1 MSKASKRKRAAKP
14 PVEPAGSGPS
24 SQALVGLGLALLV
37 VVVVVLVAGGG
48 AVGLPASGGPT
59 AAPTGASLD
68 TARVRTLE
76 AAAKANPND
85 LESRI
90 ELGNLYYDAGRYTDA
105 IIWYSQALALS
116 PNDTNVRTDLATAYY
131 YTDDVARAIEE
142 GRKVLAIDKTKVQ
155 TLLNMG
161 IWLTSQNPP
170 NTTEAIAD
178 WQLVVNLY
186 PGTDPA
192 KQAQTLI
199 DKYNKK

>member
-1 MSKASKRKRAAKP
+1 MSKASKRRRAAAP
-14 PVEPAGSGPS
+14 PVAPA
-24 SQALVGLGLALLV
+24 ATLVGLGLALLV

-48 AVGLPASGGPT
+48 ALGQPAAGGT
-59 AAPTGASLD
+59 AGTPSSASLD

-76 AAAKANPND
+76 AAAQANPKD
-85 LESRI
+85 AASRI

-105 IIWYSQALALS
+105 IVWYSQALALN

-142 GRKVLAIDKTKVQ
+142 GRKVLAIDSTKVQ

-161 IWLTSQNPP
+161 IWLTSQTPP
-170 NTTEAIAD
+170 NTAEAIAD
-178 WQLVVNLY
+178 WQLVVSLY
-186 PGTDPA
+186 PGTEPA

-199 DKYNKK
+199 DKYKK

>member
-1 MSKASKRKRAAKP
+1 MSKASKRRRAAAP
-14 PVEPAGSGPS
+14 PVAPAATGPS

-48 AVGLPASGGPT
+48 ALGQPAAGGT
-59 AAPTGASLD
+59 AGTPSSASLD

-76 AAAKANPND
+76 AAAQANPKD
-85 LESRI
+85 AASRI

-105 IIWYSQALALS
+105 IVWYSQALALN

-142 GRKVLAIDKTKVQ
+142 GRKVLAIDSTKVQ

-161 IWLTSQNPP
+161 IWLTSQTPP
-170 NTTEAIAD
+170 NTAEAIAD
-178 WQLVVNLY
+178 WQLVVSLY
-186 PGTDPA
+186 PGTEPA

-199 DKYNKK
+199 DKYKK